1 MRAQCRG
8 EAELPNQ
15 LQIFDNPEFGKVRV
29 VEIDGEPWLVG
40 RDVATALG
48 YADAFG
54 ALKKHVDDEDKG
66 VTKCDTLGGQQD
78 LTVINESGMYSLTLS
93 SKLSTAKKFKRW
105 ITSEVIPAIR
115 KHGTYLTPAAA
126 ES

>member
-40 RDVATALG
+40 RDVAIILG
-48 YADAFG
+48 YTNPRK
-54 ALKKHVDDEDKG
+54 ALIDHVDDEDKG